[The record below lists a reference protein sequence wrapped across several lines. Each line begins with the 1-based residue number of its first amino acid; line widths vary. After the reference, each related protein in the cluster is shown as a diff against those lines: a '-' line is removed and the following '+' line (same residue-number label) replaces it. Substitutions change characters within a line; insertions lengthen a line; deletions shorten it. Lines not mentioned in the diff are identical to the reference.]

1 MKKRFLSSAIL
12 LSLSLPVF
20 AADGDIH
27 QVTILGTSD
36 LHGHFM
42 AWDYA
47 ADKLNTRGSL
57 SQIATKVSEIRQER
71 FIHKDDSTN
80 KEQSIHTEKSNII
93 LVDAGDTIQGN
104 FVETFKDEPVDP
116 MMLGFNHMKY
126 DVWVLGN
133 HEFDFGLKT
142 LDRAVSQ
149 FKGHSLGGNIKRK
162 DGNPFLPGYTI
173 LERNGIKIGVIGMD
187 TPMTEVFAKGTNRL
201 EGVTFTNPTL
211 EVKKV
216 IQEID
221 DKVDAIV
228 LVAHMGIEN
237 ENDIANTGVTDIANA
252 NPELDAIVA
261 GHMHTRIDKAV
272 VNGVIITEPDKYGR
286 ALSRIDLQFEERN
299 GKFTLVNKD
308 SFTYKIQGIKSD
320 ESMDELYQPYHKRL
334 REMANRPVAQLTGV
348 DLVPE
353 NEIRGIPQV
362 HVQDTGISA
371 LFQEASFFYAPKAN
385 VIALQIDNDKAE
397 LDVGP
402 IKAKDIA
409 YNYQYAGGEITV
421 YKMTGKELKTYMEWS
436 ADYFNS
442 VKPGDVTYS
451 FNPTR
456 RASKYSTNDFFA
468 GVTYTIDL
476 TQPTGQRITNL
487 AFADGTPVTD
497 KTEIRIGMNS
507 YRMGHLTKKGGVL
520 EGASFPILF
529 DTEAEYGEEAG
540 TIRNLTIRYLTE
552 EKNGVYEGKPLQRWK
567 LYGLDSRYNKQR
579 EIVKALINSEKI
591 SVPASE
597 NGRYTNIA
605 SINVKELLFE
615 TIEAKEAAITTRK
628 NKLAQASEYESKQIK
643 RELTLIEA
651 LN

>member
-1 MKKRFLSSAIL
+1 MKKRLLSSAIL
-12 LSLSLPVF
+12 LSLAFPSL
-20 AADGDIH
+20 ANDGDIH

-42 AWDYA
+42 PWDYA
-47 ADKLNTRGSL
+47 ADKLNMRGSL
-57 SQIATKVSEIRQER
+57 SQIATKVKQIR
-71 FIHKDDSTN
+71 N
-80 KEQSIHTEKSNII
+80 EQPNTI

-104 FVETFKDEPVDP
+104 FVETFKDEPIDP
-116 MMLGFNHMKY
+116 MMLGFNEMQY

-133 HEFDFGLKT
+133 HEFDFGLDVLNRSLT
-142 LDRAVSQ
+142 Q
-149 FKGHSLGGNIKRK
+149 FKGHSLGGNIKRA
-162 DGNPFLPGYTI
+162 DGNPFLPGYKV

-187 TPMTEVFAKGTNRL
+187 TPMTQVFAEGTNRL
-201 EGVTFTNPTL
+201 QGVTFTNPTL

-216 IQEID
+216 IDKID
-221 DKVDAIV
+221 DQVDAIV
-228 LVAHMGIEN
+228 LVAHMGLDN

-286 ALSRIDLQFEERN
+286 ALSRVDLQFEER
-299 GKFTLVNKD
+299 GGQFTLINKD
-308 SFTYKIQGIKSD
+308 SFTYKIKGTESD
-320 ESMDELYQPYHKRL
+320 KAMEALYQPYHKRL
-334 REMANRPVAQLTGV
+334 REMANREVAQLTGV

-385 VIALQIDNDKAE
+385 VIALQIDNDNAE

-421 YKMTGKELKTYMEWS
+421 YQMTGKELKTYMEWS
-436 ADYFNS
+436 AGYFNS
-442 VKPGDVTYS
+442 VKVGDVTYS
-451 FNPTR
+451 FDPKR

-468 GVTYTIDL
+468 GVTYQIDL
-476 TQPTGQRITNL
+476 TKPKGQRITDL
-487 AFADGTPVTD
+487 KFADGTAVTD
-497 KTEIRIGMNS
+497 DSDIRIGMNS
-507 YRMGHLTKKGGVL
+507 YRMGHLTKSGGVL
-520 EGASFPILF
+520 EGRTFPVLF
-529 DTEAEYGEEAG
+529 DTEVEYGEEQG

-552 EKNGVYEGKPLQRWK
+552 QKQGTYEGKPQQRWQ
-567 LYGLDSRYNKQR
+567 LVGLDDTYALQR
-579 EIVKALINSEKI
+579 EIVKSMLSSGEIEVPSSED
-591 SVPASE
+591 
-597 NGRYTNIA
+597 GRYTNIA
-605 SINVKELLFE
+605 SINVKELILSSPE
-615 TIEAKEAAITTRK
+615 EKQKALKARQD
-628 NKLAQASEYESKQIK
+628 KLAQASESDKRVLK
-643 RELTLIEA
+643 REIALINA

>member
-1 MKKRFLSSAIL
+1 MKKTLLSSAIF
-12 LSLSLPVF
+12 LSLSFPAL

-42 AWDYA
+42 PWDYA
-47 ADKLNTRGSL
+47 ADKLNMRGSL
-57 SQIATKVSEIRQER
+57 SQIATKVKEIR
-71 FIHKDDSTN
+71 T
-80 KEQSIHTEKSNII
+80 EQPNTI

-116 MMLGFNHMKY
+116 MMLGFNEMKY

-133 HEFDFGLKT
+133 HEFDFGLGVLNRSLK
-142 LDRAVSQ
+142 Q
-149 FKGHSLGGNIKRK
+149 FKGQSLGGNIKRP
-162 DGNPFLPGYTI
+162 DGNPFLPGYTVI
-173 LERNGIKIGVIGMD
+173 ERGGIKIGVIGMD
-187 TPMTEVFAKGTNRL
+187 TPMTQVFAEGTNRL

-216 IQEID
+216 IEQID

-228 LVAHMGIEN
+228 LVAHMGLDN
-237 ENDIANTGVTDIANA
+237 ENDIANTGVTDIAND

-261 GHMHTRIDKAV
+261 GHMHTRIDKAT

-286 ALSRIDLQFEERN
+286 ALSRVDLQFEERD
-299 GKFTLVNKD
+299 GQFTLVNKD
-308 SFTYKIQGIKSD
+308 SFTYKIKGIDSD
-320 ESMDELYQPYHKRL
+320 EKMEALYQPYHKRL
-334 REMANRPVAQLTGV
+334 REMANREVAELTGV

-371 LFQEASFFYAPKAN
+371 LFQEASFHYAPKAN
-385 VIALQIDNDKAE
+385 VIALQIDNDNAE

-421 YKMTGKELKTYMEWS
+421 YQMTGKELKTYMEWS
-436 ADYFNS
+436 AGYFNS

-451 FNPTR
+451 FDPER

-468 GVTYTIDL
+468 GVTYKIDL
-476 TQPTGQRITNL
+476 TKPKGERITDL
-487 AFADGTPVTD
+487 EFADGSAVTD
-497 KTEIRIGMNS
+497 KSDVRIGMNS

-520 EGASFPILF
+520 EGRSFPVLF
-529 DTEAEYGEEAG
+529 DTEAEYGEEQG

-552 EKNGVYEGKPLQRWK
+552 QKHGTYEGKPQQRWQ
-567 LYGLDSRYNKQR
+567 LVGLDDSYNEQR
-579 EIVKALINSEKI
+579 EIVKTLINSGEI
-591 SVPASE
+591 TVPSSE
-597 NGRYTNIA
+597 DGRYTNIA
-605 SINVKELLFE
+605 SINVKEWLF
-615 TIEAKEAAITTRK
+615 TSAKEQQQA
-628 NKLAQASEYESKQIK
+628 LAHREAQLVDASEGEKLKLEREIALIK
-643 RELTLIEA
+643 A